1 LATRVIL
8 CVMKWSIR
16 IGRVFGIPLY
26 IHLTFFL
33 FLAWVGFASW
43 QMAGSGSAL
52 EDMLLMCTLFA
63 CVVLHELGHALTAR
77 RYGIPTRDITLL
89 PIGGVARLDRMPDDP
104 KQEFLVAVAG
114 PAVNVVIAG
123 VLLVV
128 ARPPDFSFGSL
139 FADWFAGDD
148 SFVGNIIRMNIILVL
163 FNILPAFP
171 MDGGRV
177 LRALLA
183 TRLPYNRATHIAA
196 TVGQLMA
203 LLFGMIGLFYP
214 PFRLL
219 ILVALFVWI
228 GAAQESGLV
237 QMRHSLSGIPVSRAM
252 VTEFH
257 VLSPQNTMADAVELT
272 LKGTQRDFPVVDGER
287 VAGVLRQSD
296 MLAAL
301 GRRGAHVLVGDVMQ
315 TDFQLV
321 ESSEMLDA
329 VYRRLAEHRATIAP
343 VSFQG
348 RLVGLV
354 TMDNIG
360 EFLAI
365 QGALGRPRRV
375 F

>member
-1 LATRVIL
+1 
-8 CVMKWSIR
+8 MKWSIR
-16 IGRVFGIPLY
+16 VGRLFGIPLFV
-26 IHLTFFL
+26 HVTFFL
-33 FLAWVGFASW
+33 FLAWVGFESYRNG
-43 QMAGSGSAL
+43 QSAGDAL
-52 EDMLLMCTLFA
+52 TSVLFMCTLFA

-104 KQEFLVAVAG
+104 KQELWVAVAG
-114 PAVNVVIAG
+114 PAVNVAIAALLILATKLSSSMFSIGDASVNGFLGGSFLSRVI
-123 VLLVV
+123 VMN
-128 ARPPDFSFGSL
+128 L
-139 FADWFAGDD
+139 F
-148 SFVGNIIRMNIILVL
+148 LVL
-163 FNILPAFP
+163 FNMLPAFP

-183 TRLPYNRATHIAA
+183 TRLPYARATHIAA
-196 TVGQLMA
+196 TVGQIMA
-203 LLFGMIGLFYP
+203 LLFGLIGLMVPGYSMMVF
-214 PFRLL
+214 
-219 ILVALFVWI
+219 IALFVWI

-257 VLSPQNTMADAVELT
+257 VLRPDDTMAEAVELT
-272 LKGTQRDFPVVDGER
+272 LKGTQRDFPVLDGER

-296 MLAAL
+296 MLATLA
-301 GRRGAHVLVGDVMQ
+301 RQGAHVRVGDVMQ

-329 VYRRLAEHRATIAP
+329 VYRRLAEHRVNIAP

-348 RLVGLV
+348 QLVGLV

>member
-1 LATRVIL
+1 
-8 CVMKWSIR
+8 MKWSIR
-16 IGRVFGIPLY
+16 IGKLFGIPLY
-26 IHLTFFL
+26 IHFTFLL
-33 FLAWVGFASW
+33 FLAYIGWISGK
-43 QMAGSGSAL
+43 QGGSAQAAL
-52 EDMLLMCTLFA
+52 NGVLFMITLFA

-104 KQEFLVAVAG
+104 KQELWVAVAG

-123 VLLVV
+123 AIYLVTQVSSTVFSMGEAGVNGLLSGSFLSRVFVV
-128 ARPPDFSFGSL
+128 NVF
-139 FADWFAGDD
+139 
-148 SFVGNIIRMNIILVL
+148 LVL
-163 FNILPAFP
+163 FNLLPAFP

-183 TRLPYNRATHIAA
+183 TRMQYARATHVAA

-203 LLFGMIGLFYP
+203 LLFGLLGLMP
-214 PFRLL
+214 HGNPM
-219 ILVALFVWI
+219 LVFIALFVWI
-228 GAAQESGLV
+228 GAAQESGMV
-237 QMRHSLSGIPVSRAM
+237 QMRYSLSGIPVSRAM

-257 VLSPQNTMADAVELT
+257 VLRPDATLADAVELT

-287 VAGVLRQSD
+287 VAGVLRQND

-301 GRRGAHVLVGDVMQ
+301 ARQGAHVRVGEVMH
-315 TDFQLV
+315 TDFQMV
-321 ESSEMLDA
+321 DSSEMLDA
-329 VYRRLAEHRATIAP
+329 AYRRMSEHRVGTAP
-343 VSFQG
+343 VSSQG

-375 F
+375 L

>member
-1 LATRVIL
+1 
-8 CVMKWSIR
+8 
-16 IGRVFGIPLY
+16 
-26 IHLTFFL
+26 
-33 FLAWVGFASW
+33 
-43 QMAGSGSAL
+43 
-52 EDMLLMCTLFA
+52 
-63 CVVLHELGHALTAR
+63 
-77 RYGIPTRDITLL
+77 
-89 PIGGVARLDRMPDDP
+89 
-104 KQEFLVAVAG
+104 
-114 PAVNVVIAG
+114 
-123 VLLVV
+123 
-128 ARPPDFSFGSL
+128 
-139 FADWFAGDD
+139 
-148 SFVGNIIRMNIILVL
+148 
-163 FNILPAFP
+163 
-171 MDGGRV
+171 
-177 LRALLA
+177 
-183 TRLPYNRATHIAA
+183 
-196 TVGQLMA
+196 MA
-203 LLFGMIGLFYP
+203 LLFGLIGLMVPGYSM
-214 PFRLL
+214 
-219 ILVALFVWI
+219 LVFIALFVWI

-257 VLSPQNTMADAVELT
+257 VLSPHNTMADAVELT

-301 GRRGAHVLVGDVMQ
+301 GRQGAHVLVGDVMQ

-329 VYRRLAEHRATIAP
+329 VYRRLAEHRASIAP

>member
-1 LATRVIL
+1 
-8 CVMKWSIR
+8 MKWSIR

-301 GRRGAHVLVGDVMQ
+301 GRQGAHVLVGDVMQ